1 MKKMKLKFFCFVLT
15 FLVVLFGCEPSKS
28 SSAKKSEPQ
37 PIKVGKGGTMENDKE
52 KIAVIET
59 EKGTI
64 KFKFFEED
72 APNTVANFI
81 NLTEKHFYDGLTF
94 HRYEPGFVIQGGCPY
109 GNGTGGP
116 GYTIKAEFNSKPHIA
131 GTVAMARAQDPDS
144 AGSQFYICLAPAP
157 FLDRQY
163 TVFGQVVE
171 GMDAVYKIR
180 AGDKMKKVFIEYK

>member
-1 MKKMKLKFFCFVLT
+1 MRFRFMS
-15 FLVVLFGCEPSKS
+15 FLLVFSIIIFSCESSKIS
-28 SSAKKSEPQ
+28 SKKSQPQ
-37 PIKVGKGGTMENDKE
+37 PVKNSKGGIVESTKE

-64 KFKFFEED
+64 KFKFFEQD

-81 NLTEKHFYDGLTF
+81 SLAEKHFYDGLTF

-116 GYTIKAEFNSKPHIA
+116 GYTIKAEFNNRPHLE

-157 FLDRQY
+157 FLDGKY
-163 TVFGQVVE
+163 TVFGQVIE
-171 GMDAVYKIR
+171 GMDVVHKIR
-180 AGDKMKKVFIEYK
+180 AGDKMKKVYIIEK

>member
-1 MKKMKLKFFCFVLT
+1 MKSKFLFFVLLI
-15 FLVVLFGCEPSKS
+15 FVFFIGCKS
-28 SSAKKSEPQ
+28 VKSLGKKSQPQ
-37 PIKVGKGGTMENDKE
+37 PVKVSKGGTMDNLKE

-81 NLTEKHFYDGLTF
+81 ALAEKHFYDGLIF

-116 GYTIKAEFNSKPHIA
+116 GYTIKAEFNNRPHLA

-157 FLDRQY
+157 FLDRKY

-171 GMDAVYKIR
+171 GMDVVYKIR
-180 AGDKMKKVFIEYK
+180 AGDKMKKVYIIK